1 TRTRRAR
8 LERPGEGGNDD
19 GEPDGRSR
27 DPRGPEPGL
36 PPRCG
41 EVRRGVVHG
50 ALGRGLPRHQPR
62 RLLRGQGGL
71 PGPHRAAASADRLPR
86 ARSLHPA
93 RGRRGSDPRQ
103 LRGHT
108 ARRRPRPRALHR
120 HLAAAERTL
129 ALRVRPLH
137 EVLTMTTTATVTDET
152 TLEALNREYIRSV
165 SEAD

>member
-1 TRTRRAR
+1 
-8 LERPGEGGNDD
+8 
-19 GEPDGRSR
+19 
-27 DPRGPEPGL
+27 
-36 PPRCG
+36 CG

-137 EVLTMTTTATVTDET
+137 EGLTMATDQATR
-152 TLEALNREYIRSV
+152 EALTREYIRSV
-165 SEAD
+165 SEADMRWFAANLSEDFVNTNPDCSLLDRAGFLA